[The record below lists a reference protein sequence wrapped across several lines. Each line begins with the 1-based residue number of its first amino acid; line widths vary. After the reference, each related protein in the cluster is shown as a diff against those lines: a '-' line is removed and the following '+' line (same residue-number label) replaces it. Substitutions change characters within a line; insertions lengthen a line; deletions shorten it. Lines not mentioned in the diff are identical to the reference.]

1 MKNTLQ
7 EKLISIYKIK
17 YLGGVIMD
25 NKPEIFTFNPET
37 ALSDFQAYLY
47 ERENAK
53 ATISKYMTDIRTFY
67 KYLDRNYQIDK
78 KCIVAYKE
86 WLEPQY
92 EVTSIN
98 SMLVALN
105 QFLDFMGFG
114 KWKVKR
120 LKVQKQLFIP
130 EAKEMTKE
138 EYKRLIEAA
147 KSQKKHQ
154 LAMSIK
160 TLAATGARVSE
171 LMFFTVESVK
181 KGTIT
186 ISNKGKRRTILIPQ
200 ILKKELLYFASKNG
214 IVRGC
219 IFVTKN
225 GKPKDRSNLWRE
237 MKALCAVSK
246 VPAQKIFPHNLRHLF
261 ARSYYK
267 LTSDIAG
274 LADLLG
280 HSSLDVTRIYTANT
294 EETYRNQIQKLGLTP
309 E

>member
-1 MKNTLQ
+1 MENYL
-7 EKLISIYKIK
+7 EK
-17 YLGGVIMD
+17 
-25 NKPEIFTFNPET
+25 FTFDPDK
-37 ALSDFQAYLY
+37 AIRDFQNYLY

-53 ATISKYMTDIRTFY
+53 ATISKYVTDIRTFY
-67 KYLDRNYQIDK
+67 KYLDGNYEIDK
-78 KCIVAYKE
+78 KCIVSYKE
-86 WLEPQY
+86 WLYPRY
-92 EVTSIN
+92 EATSIN

-105 QFLDFMGFG
+105 QFLDFWGLG

-130 EAKEMTKE
+130 EAKEMTKQ
-138 EYKRLIEAA
+138 EYKRLIAA
-147 KSQKKHQ
+147 ARSQHKHQ

-186 ISNKGKRRTILIPQ
+186 VSNKGKQRTILIPQ
-200 ILKKELLYFASKNG
+200 VLKKELLYFAGKNQ
-214 IVRGC
+214 ITRGC
-219 IFVTKN
+219 IFVTRN
-225 GKPKDRSNLWRE
+225 GKVKDRSNLWRE
-237 MKALCAVSK
+237 MKALWSIAK
-246 VPAQKIFPHNLRHLF
+246 VPEQKIFPHNLRHLF

-267 LTSDIAG
+267 LTNDIAG

-294 EETYRNQIQKLGLTP
+294 EETYRKQIQRLGLVTGY
-309 E
+309 